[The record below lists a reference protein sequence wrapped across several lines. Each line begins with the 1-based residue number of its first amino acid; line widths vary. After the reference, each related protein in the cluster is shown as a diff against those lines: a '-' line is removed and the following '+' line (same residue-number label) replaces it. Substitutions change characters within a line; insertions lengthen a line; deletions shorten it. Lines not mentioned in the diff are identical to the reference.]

1 VQFDA
6 HFRTIWCHVSAHS
19 LPALPSHARGAAV
32 LRAAVRSRR
41 GGRHRGCRGRT
52 GQARPSRTACVGA
65 PCSGAECAVLALRS
79 GVQRGQC
86 DRAASRH
93 ARAVLH
99 QARPCAL
106 AGHAAALM
114 RSATARAVCASCREA
129 RARGPGRRVPLAPRA
144 RRLRGARTAQAA
156 PERATLAG
164 ASTPCAVGA
173 CRSHE
178 ALRGG
183 ELTRSL
189 SPCFSPRFHSLNRAC
204 IRIRRSTAKRPWT
217 STWSGATWTKSRR
230 RAPSRRIEERS
241 PNSDSAF
248 LMSFFLSGR
257 GRVLGRLLRRAAVRR
272 LRGCGSRS
280 RARRASAAAAG
291 ALQRGG
297 DGARAAPLPGAPR
310 PRLGLR

>member
-1 VQFDA
+1 MQFDA

-41 GGRHRGCRGRT
+41 GGRPRGCRGRP
-52 GQARPSRTACVGA
+52 GQARPSRTACAGA

-93 ARAVLH
+93 ARAVLQ
-99 QARPCAL
+99 QARPSCASL
-106 AGHAAALM
+106 AWVGTALM
-114 RSATARAVCASCREA
+114 HLSRAVCASCREA
-129 RARGPGRRVPLAPRA
+129 RARGPGGRVPLAPRA
-144 RRLRGARTAQAA
+144 RRLCGARTAQAA

-164 ASTPCAVGA
+164 ASAPCAVGA

-217 STWSGATWTKSRR
+217 STWSGATWTKSQR
-230 RAPSRRIEERS
+230 RAPTRRIEERS

-248 LMSFFLSGR
+248 LSLSAYQGADVCLADYCD
-257 GRVLGRLLRRAAVRR
+257 VLQCSAY
-272 LRGCGSRS
+272 
-280 RARRASAAAAG
+280 ASAAAAAARDAPAPPQLERCSAG
-291 ALQRGG
+291 AMERAQHRCQ
-297 DGARAAPLPGAPR
+297 ARPAR
-310 PRLGLR
+310 D